1 MLTFSPYL
9 RKVLCGIKTKQK
21 KRKQQQK
28 QANNM
33 DLAVGE
39 AVILA
44 DGYWVSLSGETARKC
59 REKKAAVC
67 QNKMMSDTEEK
78 ETGKCRR
85 L

>member
-1 MLTFSPYL
+1 MEL
-9 RKVLCGIKTKQK
+9 K
-21 KRKQQQK
+21 KKNTQTNKKQQ

-59 REKKAAVC
+59 RENEAAVC
-67 QNKMMSDTEEK
+67 HNIMVSDTEEK
-78 ETGKCRR
+78 ETGRFRR